1 MGELLDS
8 GGHRGPFAF
17 DWRWNQRRDPRAQL
31 VELAGDG
38 HHLHHR
44 GLPGGQNHGQQQQ
57 PRQCRRGRP
66 RRGLALA
73 GCRRRAGGRL
83 LTRTGLVLFSRRT
96 APGRGSVGGVHV
108 LRGRLAD
115 LYPNDKLAIVTRD
128 GGRGQVVLVV
138 NELNEQEAVT
148 WGAHHEPY
156 VMPTRFRIIRENG
169 AAFAPNLG
177 NVWQPTFTY
186 DPNTG
191 LLTANDNGTGIIPS
205 TSLCLYPRWQGCY
218 VTIRYAGHN
227 NNGKFHL
234 VDNVTRR
241 SWVAE
246 SGMTDVKW
254 SKVQFISHDDGI
266 ALEATAAVAGQ
277 PMVCDFEIALVH
289 PGNRLCARY
298 QGGL

>member
-1 MGELLDS
+1 MANEAITLEINAEGAWDGVSPTALSRDS
-8 GGHRGPFAF
+8 ATVTSQRYYKFNLSGPHGVLAADLGGIFSPVSMKLVGVAYSSWNPESKGRVIASDATGSFRQEITLKPTIQFLVMYPGDKIAFLTQEARG
-17 DWRWNQRRDPRAQL
+17 QL
-31 VELAGDG
+31 V
-38 HHLHHR
+38 
-44 GLPGGQNHGQQQQ
+44 
-57 PRQCRRGRP
+57 
-66 RRGLALA
+66 
-73 GCRRRAGGRL
+73 
-83 LTRTGLVLFSRRT
+83 LV
-96 APGRGSVGGVHV
+96 
-108 LRGRLAD
+108 
-115 LYPNDKLAIVTRD
+115 I
-128 GGRGQVVLVV
+128 
-138 NELNEQEAVT
+138 NELNEDEAVQ
-148 WGAHHEPY
+148 WGRGHEPF
-156 VMPTRFRIIRENG
+156 VLPTRFRIVRRTG
-169 AAFAPNLG
+169 VAFAPNL
-177 NVWQPTFTY
+177 NTVWQPNFGF
-186 DPNTG
+186 DPSTG
-191 LLTANDNGTGIIPS
+191 LLVAEDDSTGMIPS
-205 TSLCLYPRWQGCY
+205 SSLCLYPRWQGCY